1 MRHLLTNQSKE
12 LKITLRD
19 FYNIRPSFIE
29 GFFMLMKK
37 HVCNFIGCNRESE
50 HKETYKVL
58 DSNLG
63 LYSFT
68 TNVCQ
73 KHYEEIHNFK
83 EKVTGD
89 FSVFFKSNLD
99 KSYYV

>member
-1 MRHLLTNQSKE
+1 MTMENQK
-12 LKITLRD
+12 
-19 FYNIRPSFIE
+19 
-29 GFFMLMKK
+29 
-37 HVCNFIGCNRESE
+37 CNFIGCNRKPN

-68 TNVCQ
+68 THLCT

-89 FSVFFKSNLD
+89 FSVFFKENPE